1 MDYKDTLL
9 LPNTT
14 FSMRANLGENEKERF
29 EKWFDNNYAY
39 KKMKENPANT
49 IKDTMWKFLM
59 DKGQKSNIPALKEYV
74 YDLIQM
80 TTQKTAGQREVKG
93 HISWDELDMTMV
105 SIVIEA
111 TALVLSGDLDEIE
124 GKM

>member
-1 MDYKDTLL
+1 MKNDWKTILGGILL
-9 LPNTT
+9 LWSALPAASVEAQVLTNMAKLQL
-14 FSMRANLGENEKERF
+14 SP
-29 EKWFDNNYAY
+29 D
-39 KKMKENPANT
+39 KENPANA

-80 TTQKTAGQREVKG
+80 TTQKTAGQRNVKD
-93 HISWDELDMTMV
+93 HISWDELDMTIM